1 MAEDLPPPPYTRH
14 DASQTASG
22 SSERSAPPASYASSS
37 SALHTPSGTRSY
49 STREDTFDC
58 RAKWNDNGTVEI
70 PLEFQEKLPDLRS
83 GITANVKEYALEKQG
98 DRSRCD
104 GVGIPRLNIVIFFLG
119 SKADLIPLLLIALE
133 LIKSHSHRVRIATQ
147 EIHRDTIRL
156 YSTRLHGLRAPDGAQ
171 LEDNLEFYD
180 VLARPEFSLKD
191 WSEDPSQMEITLRSF
206 YRSTYLP
213 DENSGI
219 PFAAD
224 HIISTPEVLAHVHLA
239 ELYGIPLHIISTR
252 SVSPTISTPHYLSR
266 VENSSAGDNLTNYLS
281 HAIVEDLIWQDL
293 GKTINKNFRQVPLG
307 LEYLDGYTGP
317 SNLDRL
323 KIPVTY
329 LWDEGIIKR
338 PEDWKEHIDITGF
351 VLDEGVTYQPDDE
364 LLRFLQGEQ
373 KTIYVSLNLTSA
385 DKEMKEHIV
394 GALAGGLKKLG
405 YRAIWNIKGLTSSTG
420 DLPSDVYL
428 LEDQEAL
435 SWLLSENRINALVYD
450 GDLHVAVSAL
460 KYSIPMIA
468 LCHQGKEDL
477 WPKKVYEL
485 HASPRP
491 ILIDQLSIE
500 VLSVALD
507 EAMSTESRLIAKHL
521 ADTAR
526 SDDGVIR
533 AVKSVHKHLPL
544 LAMRCDIA
552 PDQAAIWYHPKSR
565 LLLSAVV
572 AGTLLNEGKM
582 TFEELSLNRPK
593 EYAVAQA
600 DSDPMIGGVHAFYT
614 ALSKSPQSVKYLFDL
629 NPPSRIVDIPAQ
641 QNTAHVMRRSAT
653 AQVQMGPAPITDFK
667 SGMKEARREMSEG
680 VKDGV
685 KGFVNGP
692 LEPLKRGNVV
702 GGVFGLVGGTIGLV
716 TNPLAGAIRS
726 LDAGTRG
733 LSSEIN
739 ATHRGPP
746 EARISVGASSP
757 ADVLRKPREN
767 TSIYQAQM
775 VSEESK
781 RWILEAYKKAKT
793 PENYKDRKA
802 RENVRLKGEDVPSYS
817 KVVDGGVV
825 IQFKKHQLEIT
836 QHESERKKTEV
847 DVVGEGMRTVR
858 MDDPPLLEARDSES
872 GGSNSKWWK
881 GKGKGKGKEKS

>member
-373 KTIYVSLNLTSA
+373 KTIYVRPGSA
-385 DKEMKEHIV
+385 FLAIV
-394 GALAGGLKKLG
+394 REPHKRFGL
-405 YRAIWNIKGLTSSTG
+405 R
-420 DLPSDVYL
+420 
-428 LEDQEAL
+428 
-435 SWLLSENRINALVYD
+435 
-450 GDLHVAVSAL
+450 
-460 KYSIPMIA
+460 
-468 LCHQGKEDL
+468 CL